1 MRNSRF
7 VVALAAVACVA
18 ALPAAA
24 AAHKGPFHGHP
35 GKGNHGNSTVVGL
48 APVTGQTAKGFA
60 VLTQH
65 ANGLSVELR
74 VKGLA
79 PGTFYASHLHSGSC
93 ASPVGAVQVTFPDLY
108 ADENGVAKLVT
119 TVPTT
124 PGANFAAAGFYVDVH
139 SGPSPS
145 TSAPISCGD
154 VTIKAQRSAAM
165 TWLKGANG
173 VHGRAE
179 VFQKGND
186 VTVWINVSGLTP
198 GPHAVHLHSGSCGT
212 PGTPAVS
219 LGDVTAGPDGTV
231 SMKVTSM
238 SSIPV
243 AGPGYS
249 LDVHAAPSATATT
262 ADVVACGNL
271 YGARKHGHFHK

>member
-7 VVALAAVACVA
+7 VVALVAVACA
-18 ALPAAA
+18 TALPAVA
-24 AAHKGPFHGHP
+24 AAHKGPLHGHP
-35 GKGNHGNSTVVGL
+35 GKGKHGNSTVVRL
-48 APVTGQTAKGFA
+48 APAVGQTAKGVA

-65 ANGLSVELR
+65 ANALSVELR
-74 VKGLA
+74 VRGLT
-79 PGTFYASHLHSGSC
+79 PGLFYASHLHSGVC
-93 ASPVGAVQVTFPDLY
+93 ASPVGALQLTFPDLY

-119 TVPTT
+119 TLPTT
-124 PGANFAAAGFYVDVH
+124 PGANFAAGSFYVDVH
-139 SGPSPS
+139 SGPSPGAGS
-145 TSAPISCGD
+145 PISCGD
-154 VTIKAQRSAAM
+154 VTVKAQKSAAM

-186 VTVWINVSGLTP
+186 VTVWISVSGLAA
-198 GPHAVHLHSGSCGT
+198 GPHAVHIHSGSCGEG
-212 PGTPAVS
+212 GTPAVS
-219 LGDVTAGPDGTV
+219 LGDVTAGPDGKV

-249 LDVHAAPSATATT
+249 LDVHLGPSATATP
-262 ADVVACGNL
+262 ADMVACGNL